1 MTEVSCAQ
9 ILIKQY
15 EKIGLNRLSIKII
28 SENSLTYAHL
38 RILDPIKFS
47 NEFFEKFKISENL

>member
-15 EKIGLNRLSIKII
+15 EKIGRNRLSVKII

-38 RILDPIKFS
+38 RILDLIKFS
-47 NEFFEKFKISENL
+47 NECFEKFKISENL